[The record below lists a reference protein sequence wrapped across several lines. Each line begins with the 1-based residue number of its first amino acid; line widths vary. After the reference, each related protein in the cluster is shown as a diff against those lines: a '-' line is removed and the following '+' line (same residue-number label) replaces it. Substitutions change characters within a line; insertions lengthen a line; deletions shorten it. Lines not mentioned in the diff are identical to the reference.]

1 MKGQPVQANIAET
14 IINSPFFLVVL
25 SQSFP
30 NQKYPEAELKAALAF
45 QGEYKKPIMPVFYK
59 ISADECHHLTRRMY
73 RQLSDST
80 G

>member
-25 SQSFP
+25 SQSFI
-30 NQKYPEAELKAALAF
+30 NQKYPEAELKAAWDF
-45 QGEYKKPIMPVFYK
+45 HGESKKAIMPLFYK
-59 ISADECHHLTRRMY
+59 MSADQCHHQTRKMY